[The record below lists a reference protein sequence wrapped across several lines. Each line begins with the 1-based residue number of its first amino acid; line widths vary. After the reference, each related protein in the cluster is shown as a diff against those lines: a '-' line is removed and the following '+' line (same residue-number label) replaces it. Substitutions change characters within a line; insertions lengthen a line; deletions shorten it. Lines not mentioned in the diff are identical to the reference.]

1 MARKKSTGG
10 DGSPFAAGEAGST
23 DCAAEQLEADFGE
36 QLGAL
41 VQAQAHEQGA
51 ALQAAAVA
59 NGSQPR
65 QVARYLYWQGWRPK
79 LIAEKLGVPA
89 TTLYGWRD
97 QEEWDKFKPLDRVNG
112 ALELRMVQLIMKEA
126 KTGSDFKEI
135 DLLGRQLERTARV
148 ERYQETGKEGD
159 LNPNIARRNAVPK
172 RKPKRNEF
180 TEEQTQQLLEIFH
193 AGNFGYQNR
202 WFEAQKERTRI
213 LLKSRQI
220 GATFYFAREAL
231 IRAVTEGRNQIF
243 LSASKAQAHQFKN
256 YMIAF
261 AREVDVDL
269 GGDPMVLWNNAELH
283 FLGTNAKTAQGRSG
297 DFYFDE
303 FFWTS
308 GFKELNKVA
317 SAMAT
322 HKHWRKTYFSTPS
335 AKSHEAYPFW
345 TGEDRNRGRDASKHV
360 QIDLSHKVLANG
372 MRCADGRF
380 RHIVTIDDALRLGCN
395 LFDLAELLAEYPDDE
410 FSNLFRCE
418 FIDDSNSQ
426 FTLKM
431 MQACMVDSWEV
442 WADDFKPLAARPFA
456 WQPVWVGYDPSF
468 TGDTAALVVIAPPKV
483 PGGKFRLLHRQQF
496 RGADFEAQAEYIR
509 SITLQYNV
517 TFMGIDTTGLGQ
529 GVYQNVIKFYPQAR
543 AYHYDLALKARL
555 VLKAK
560 QVISK
565 GRLEMDADCTDVA
578 AAFMAIKKVL
588 TPSQRH
594 VTYQSGRSDDIGHAD
609 LAWAVMH
616 ALDNESLAGDV
627 HGGNSSV
634 EVYE

>member
-1 MARKKSTGG
+1 
-10 DGSPFAAGEAGST
+10 
-23 DCAAEQLEADFGE
+23 
-36 QLGAL
+36 
-41 VQAQAHEQGA
+41 
-51 ALQAAAVA
+51 
-59 NGSQPR
+59 
-65 QVARYLYWQGWRPK
+65 
-79 LIAEKLGVPA
+79 
-89 TTLYGWRD
+89 
-97 QEEWDKFKPLDRVNG
+97 
-112 ALELRMVQLIMKEA
+112 
-126 KTGSDFKEI
+126 
-135 DLLGRQLERTARV
+135 
-148 ERYQETGKEGD
+148 
-159 LNPNIARRNAVPK
+159 
-172 RKPKRNEF
+172 
-180 TEEQTQQLLEIFH
+180 
-193 AGNFGYQNR
+193 GN
-202 WFEAQKERTRI
+202 
-213 LLKSRQI
+213 
-220 GATFYFAREAL
+220 
-231 IRAVTEGRNQIF
+231 
-243 LSASKAQAHQFKN
+243 
-256 YMIAF
+256 
-261 AREVDVDL
+261 
-269 GGDPMVLWNNAELH
+269 
-283 FLGTNAKTAQGRSG
+283 
-297 DFYFDE
+297 
-303 FFWTS
+303 
-308 GFKELNKVA
+308 FKELNKVA

-335 AKSHEAYPFW
+335 AKSHEAYSFW
-345 TGEDRNRGRDASKHV
+345 TGEDRNRGRDKAKHV
-360 QIDLSHKVLANG
+360 QIDLSHKALANG
-372 MRCADGRF
+372 LRCADGRF

-395 LFDLAELLAEYPDDE
+395 LFDLAELLDEYPDDE
-410 FSNLFRCE
+410 FANLFRCE

-426 FTLKM
+426 FTLQM
-431 MQACMVDSWEV
+431 MQACMVDSWEA
-442 WADDFKPLAARPFA
+442 WADDFKPLAMRPFA

-509 SITLQYNV
+509 SITVQYNV

-627 HGGNSSV
+627 HGGSSSV

>member
-1 MARKKSTGG
+1 MARKKPTG
-10 DGSPFAAGEAGST
+10 DDCAPFAAGEQPQAEATKHENAG
-23 DCAAEQLEADFGE
+23 F
-36 QLGAL
+36 GAL
-41 VQAQAHEQGA
+41 VLAQAQEQGSA
-51 ALQAAAVA
+51 MQAAVLA
-59 NGSQPR
+59 NSSQPK
-65 QVARYLYWQGWRPK
+65 QVARYLYWQSWRPK
-79 LIAEKLGVPA
+79 LIAEYLGVPA
-89 TTLYGWRD
+89 STVYGWRD
-97 QEEWDKFKPLDRVNG
+97 AEEWDKFKPLERVNG

-126 KTGSDFKEI
+126 KTGGDFKEI

-148 ERYQETGKEGD
+148 ERYQDTGKEGD
-159 LNPNIARRNAVPK
+159 LNPNIARRNAAPK

-180 TEEQTQQLLEIFH
+180 TPEQTEQLLEIFH

-202 WFEAQKERTRI
+202 WYEAQKERTRI

-220 GATFYFAREAL
+220 GATYYFAREAL
-231 IRAVTEGRNQIF
+231 IRAVLEGRNQIF

-256 YMIAF
+256 YMVAF
-261 AREVDVDL
+261 ANEVGVDL
-269 GGDPMVLWNNAELH
+269 GGDPMVLWNGAELH

-303 FFWTS
+303 FFWT
-308 GFKELNKVA
+308 GNFKELNKVA

-335 AKSHEAYPFW
+335 AKSHEAYSFW
-345 TGEDRNRGRDASKHV
+345 TGEDRNRGRDKAKHV
-360 QIDLSHKVLANG
+360 QIDLSHKALANG
-372 MRCADGRF
+372 LRCADGRF

-395 LFDLAELLAEYPDDE
+395 LFDLAELLEEYPDDE

-426 FTLKM
+426 FTLQM
-431 MQACMVDSWEV
+431 MQACMVDSWEA

-509 SITLQYNV
+509 SITERYNV

-543 AYHYDLALKARL
+543 SYHYDLALKARL

-627 HGGNSSV
+627 HGGSSSV